1 MKREPRII
9 NRRFLAL
16 LLLFIGVGGF
26 AVYGWLGAP
35 DAQLNMEGGPLRL
48 HILANSDDVQDQQL
62 KLALRD
68 HVIGLVKESMGNAA
82 DKQEAM
88 TLIKDSLPQLTIA
101 CNEFLAPRASYSARL
116 ELTTS
121 QFPEID
127 YGEFTLPAGEYDALR
142 IVLGEG
148 AGHNWWCVLFPPL
161 CFVDLAGE
169 AQAVAP
175 ASSGAPA
182 QDTVEVRYKLT
193 EWLEQ

>member
-1 MKREPRII
+1 MKRKTIAI
-9 NRRFLAL
+9 L
-16 LLLFIGVGGF
+16 LLLIGVAGC

-35 DAQLNMEGGPLRL
+35 DAQLEVEGGPLRL
-48 HILANSDDVQDQQL
+48 HILANSDDPADQQL

-68 HVIGLVKESMGNAA
+68 KIIGLVGESMGEAA
-82 DKQEAM
+82 DKEQAM
-88 TLIKDSLPQLTIA
+88 ASLSAALPELTLA
-101 CNEFLAPRASYSARL
+101 CNEFLAPRAAYGARL

-127 YGEFTLPAGEYDALR
+127 YGTFTLPEGEYDALR

-175 ASSGAPA
+175 VSTGAA
-182 QDTVEVRYKLT
+182 ATDTVEVRFKLLD
-193 EWLEQ
+193 WLK